1 MFMSRFLA
9 AIVIS
14 LGISVLGLSIYKAQM
29 DAKDR
34 DRVVQV
40 RGLAEREV
48 PADYVIWPVAFQ
60 EMGNDLSA
68 LYKILQEKSEVL
80 QKFLLENGISK
91 EEISISAPDIVDTQG
106 EIYSERKFPYR
117 YKATFVVTVASSKV
131 DVARSIMGKQGEL
144 LNQGIAFVDND
155 YRYRK
160 IFSFNG
166 LNEIKPAMI
175 EEATRNAR
183 AAADKFAR
191 DSESKLGKIKTASQ
205 GQFTIDDRDENTPYI
220 KKIRVVTAVQYFL
233 ED

>member
-1 MFMSRFLA
+1 MTRIFS

-14 LGISVLGLSIYKAQM
+14 IGISVLGAFIYRAQI

-48 PADYVIWPVAFQ
+48 NADYVIWPVAF
-60 EMGNDLSA
+60 MDVGNELST
-68 LYKILQEKSEVL
+68 LYESLLEKSSVI
-80 QKFLLENGISK
+80 QKFLESNGISK
-91 EEISISAPDIVDTQG
+91 DEISLSSPDIIDTEG
-106 EIYSERKFPYR
+106 EIYSEHKAPFR
-117 YKATFVVTVASSKV
+117 YKATYVVTVASSKV
-131 DVARSIMGKQGEL
+131 ELVRSLMEKQAEL
-144 LNQGIAFVDND
+144 LKQGIAFVDND

-160 IFSFNG
+160 IFSFNA

-183 AAADKFAR
+183 VAGEKFAK

-205 GQFTIDDRDENTPYI
+205 GLFSISDRDENTPYI
-220 KKIRVVTAVQYFL
+220 KIVRVVTNVEYFL